1 MENNKHANFL
11 DEVESDLKELLN
23 EYAKETG
30 NEVMEY
36 VRSKMI
42 ESYKN
47 GLKSARFAG
56 KSKSYPK
63 ED

>member
-42 ESYKN
+42 ESSKN
-47 GLKSARFAG
+47 GLRSPGFTNKR
-56 KSKSYPK
+56 KSYYK
-63 ED
+63 GD